1 MSSPQPLMKQIR
13 PFYQPPL
20 STENQE
26 SGQVILRD
34 GTTASLRSTRAE
46 DQAMMQRFIDRLSP
60 TSRRHRFFSETAPPT
75 DTIVSLCDSCNPSK
89 QLTIVVTRTL
99 AGQPRIIAAGSY
111 WARTADQ
118 AEVAMAVDD
127 DYHGKGLGTI
137 LLERLAMLAIHRGFT
152 RLWAVTH
159 TDNLAMREVFRESG
173 YPVYETYEGRDMQVE
188 ISLHPTE
195 STTTRLELRERIA
208 TTASLR
214 PFFYPHSVAVIGA
227 SRDPQSIGYRIVE
240 ALAGNRFRGAI
251 YPVNPKAATIAGLT
265 TFSSVVAIPDA
276 VDLAVVV
283 VPRDAVLP
291 ALTDCAGKGIR
302 SVIVISSG
310 FAETGP
316 EGKQAQDRLLE
327 AIRQQGMRMIGP
339 NCFGLLNTDPAIR
352 LNATFTS
359 AFPPSG
365 RMAMATQS
373 GALGLAILA
382 AAYRLRLGVSSFVS
396 VGNKADVSTNDLL
409 QYWEDDPSTD
419 LILLYL
425 ESFGNPRRFA
435 RIARRVARRKPIVA
449 IKSGR
454 SLAGRRAASSH
465 TAALASSEVAVDTL
479 FQQSGVIR
487 ADTLDELFTLARGLS
502 DQPMP
507 KGKRIGIITNAG
519 GPAILCTDACEAG
532 GLSVPELS
540 KATTTALSAFLPPAA
555 SVNNPVDLIAS
566 AAPDHYTNAIATLL
580 ASREVDALIV
590 LYISVTVGDAA
601 GIATGILRGVST
613 ARQAGATG
621 IPIYICWMAEGDLER
636 TFQAAGETIPTFP
649 LPEHPAVVLSKA
661 FRYEAWRTEPLGM
674 IQDFDDIDIGT
685 ARAICTKVLSQRGPG
700 WLTVEDTRSLLA
712 SAKLPLAQ
720 GGVARTEDQAAALA
734 RDLGFPVAVKL
745 ASHQIL
751 HKTEMG
757 GVHLNLADEQA
768 VRNSFETIRARL
780 AQENKLEAMEGVLV
794 QPMLSGGVE
803 VMVGVTHDPLFGPLI
818 AFGLGGIHVEILGD
832 VRFRITPLTGNDA
845 AEMVREIKGYR
856 LLQGYRGHPAA
867 DVGAIEEVLLRLSH
881 LVEEIPEISELDLNP
896 IIALPPGQGC
906 WIVDARIRVKNYRG
920 KSE

>member
-1 MSSPQPLMKQIR
+1 MKQMR
-13 PFYQPPL
+13 LSYQPPL
-20 STENQE
+20 SSETPE

-34 GTTASLRSTRAE
+34 GTTASFRSARAE
-46 DQAMMQRFIDRLSP
+46 DQSTMQRFIDRLSP
-60 TSRRHRFFSETAPPT
+60 ASRRHRFFSETAPAA
-75 DTIVSLCDSCNPSK
+75 DTIASLCDSSNQSQ
-89 QLTIVVTRTL
+89 QLTIIVMRTI
-99 AGQPRIIAAGSY
+99 AGQARIIAAGSY

-127 DYHGKGLGTI
+127 DFHGKGLGTI
-137 LLERLAMLAIHRGFT
+137 LLERLAMLAVHRGFT

-159 TDNLAMREVFRESG
+159 ADNLAMREVFRESG
-173 YPVYETYEGRDMQVE
+173 YPVQESYEGGDMQVE
-188 ISLHPTE
+188 LSLHPTE

-214 PFFYPHSVAVIGA
+214 SFFYPRSVAVIGA
-227 SRDPQSIGYRIVE
+227 SRDPKRIGYRIVE
-240 ALAGNRFRGAI
+240 ALAVNRFRGAI
-251 YPVNPKAATIAGLT
+251 HPVNPKAATIAGLT
-265 TFSSVVAIPDA
+265 TYPSVAAIPDA
-276 VDLAVVV
+276 VDLAVIV

-291 ALTDCAGKGIR
+291 VINDCAGKGIR

-327 AIRQQGMRMIGP
+327 AVRQQGMRMIGP
-339 NCFGLLNTDPAIR
+339 NCFGLLNTDPAVR

-365 RMAMATQS
+365 RMAMSTQS

-382 AAYRLRLGVSSFVS
+382 AADRLQLGVSSFVS

-419 LILLYL
+419 IMLLYL

-454 SLAGRRAASSH
+454 GLAGRRAASSH

-487 ADTLDELFTLARGLS
+487 AETLDELFALARGLA
-502 DQPMP
+502 DQPLP
-507 KGKRIGIITNAG
+507 RGKRVGIITNAG

-540 KATTTALSAFLPPAA
+540 KATTATLSAFLPPAA
-555 SVNNPVDLIAS
+555 SLKNPIDLIAS
-566 AAPDHYTNAIATLL
+566 ATPDHYAQAVTTLL
-580 ASREVDALIV
+580 ASKEVDALIV

-601 GIATGILRGVST
+601 GIAKGILRGIST
-613 ARQAGATG
+613 ARQASGIG

-636 TFQAAGETIPTFP
+636 TFQVEGETIPTFP

-661 FRYEAWRTEPLGM
+661 CRYQEWRAQPLGM
-674 IQDFDDIDIGT
+674 IPDFDDMDIET
-685 ARAICTKVLSQRGPG
+685 ARAICAKVLSHEGSG
-700 WLTVEDTRSLLA
+700 WLTVEDTRALLA
-712 SAKLPLAQ
+712 SAKLPVAQ
-720 GGVARTEDQAAALA
+720 GGVARTADEAVGLA
-734 RDLGFPVAVKL
+734 REVGFPVAVKL

-757 GVHLNLADEQA
+757 GVHLNLAHEQA
-768 VRNSFETIRARL
+768 VLNAFKAIRARL
-780 AQENKLEAMEGVLV
+780 AQEKKPDAMEGVLV
-794 QPMLSGGVE
+794 QPMLTSGVE
-803 VMVGVTHDPLFGPLI
+803 VMIGVTHDPLFGPLI

-832 VRFRITPLTGNDA
+832 VRFRITPLTDRDA
-845 AEMVREIKGYR
+845 AQMVREIKGYR

-867 DVGAIEEVLLRLSH
+867 DVDAIEEVLLRLSR
-881 LVEEIPEISELDLNP
+881 LVEDIPEISELDLNP
-896 IIALPPGQGC
+896 IFALPPGQGC
-906 WIVDARIRVKNYRG
+906 RIVDARIRVGLSASRPAV
-920 KSE
+920 

>member
-1 MSSPQPLMKQIR
+1 MKQIR

-20 STENQE
+20 STDNQD

-34 GTTASLRSTRAE
+34 GTTASLRFTRAE
-46 DQAMMQRFIDRLSP
+46 DRTMMQEFIDRLSLA
-60 TSRRHRFFSETAPPT
+60 SRRHRFFSETAPPA
-75 DTIVSLCDSCNPSK
+75 DAIASLCDSSNPSK
-89 QLTIVVTRTL
+89 QLTVVVTRSI

-127 DYHGKGLGTI
+127 DAHGKGLGTI

-173 YPVYETYEGRDMQVE
+173 YPVHESYEGGDMQVDL
-188 ISLHPTE
+188 SLHPTE

-208 TTASLR
+208 TIASLR
-214 PFFYPHSVAVIGA
+214 PFFFPRSVAVIGA
-227 SRDPQSIGYRIVE
+227 SRDPTSIGYRIVE
-240 ALAGNRFRGAI
+240 ALSGSRFRGAI
-251 YPVNPKAATIAGLT
+251 YPVNLKATTIAGLT
-265 TFSSVVAIPDA
+265 AFSSVTAIPDA
-276 VDLAVVV
+276 VDLAVIV

-291 ALTDCAGKGIR
+291 ILNDCAGKGIS

-310 FAETGP
+310 FAESGP
-316 EGKQAQDRLLE
+316 EGKQAQDRLVE
-327 AIRQQGMRMIGP
+327 AVRQQGLRMIGP

-359 AFPPSG
+359 AFPPTG
-365 RMAMATQS
+365 RMAMASQS

-382 AAYRLRLGVSSFVS
+382 AAHRLQLGMSSFVS
-396 VGNKADVSTNDLL
+396 LGNNADVSTNDLL

-419 LILLYL
+419 IILLYL

-454 SLAGRRAASSH
+454 SPAGRRAASSH

-487 ADTLDELFTLARGLS
+487 ADTLDELFALARGLS
-502 DQPMP
+502 DQPLP
-507 KGKRIGIITNAG
+507 KGKRVGIITNAG

-540 KATTTALSAFLPPAA
+540 KATSAALTAFLPPAA
-555 SVNNPVDLIAS
+555 SLKNPVDLIAS
-566 AAPDHYTNAIATLL
+566 ATPDHYTHAITTLL
-580 ASREVDALIV
+580 ASQEIDALIV
-590 LYISVTVGDAA
+590 LYMSVMVGDAA
-601 GIATGILRGVST
+601 GIANGILRGIST
-613 ARQAGATG
+613 ARQAGGAH

-636 TFQAAGETIPTFP
+636 TFRAAGETFPTFP
-649 LPEHPAVVLSKA
+649 LPEHPGVVLGKA
-661 FRYEAWRTEPLGM
+661 SRYEEWCSEPLGM
-674 IQDFDDIDIGT
+674 IPDFDDIDFSA
-685 ARAICTKVLSQRGPG
+685 ARAVCAKALSQEGPG
-700 WLTVEDTRSLLA
+700 WLTVEDTRALLA
-712 SAKLPLAQ
+712 SAKLPVAQ
-720 GGVARTEDQAAALA
+720 GGVARTADQAAALA
-734 RDLGFPVAVKL
+734 HEVGFPVAVKL
-745 ASHQIL
+745 ASHQIV

-757 GVHLNLADEQA
+757 GVHLNLADDQA
-768 VRNSFETIRARL
+768 VRSSFEAIRARL
-780 AQENKLEAMEGVLV
+780 AQENKLDAMEGVLV

-832 VRFRITPLTGNDA
+832 VRFRITPLTDRDA
-845 AEMVREIKGYR
+845 YQMVREIKGYR

-867 DVGAIEEVLLRLSH
+867 DVEAIEEVLLRLSH
-881 LVEEIPEISELDLNP
+881 LVEEIPEIRELDLNP
-896 IIALPPGQGC
+896 IFALPPGQGC
-906 WIVDARIRVKNYRG
+906 KIVDARIRIEQ
-920 KSE
+920 S

>member
-1 MSSPQPLMKQIR
+1 
-13 PFYQPPL
+13 
-20 STENQE
+20 
-26 SGQVILRD
+26 
-34 GTTASLRSTRAE
+34 
-46 DQAMMQRFIDRLSP
+46 MMQRFIDRLSP
-60 TSRRHRFFSETAPPT
+60 ASRRHRFFSETAPT
-75 DTIVSLCDSCNPSK
+75 ADTTASLCDSSNPST
-89 QLTIVVTRTL
+89 QLTVVVTRTI

-127 DYHGKGLGTI
+127 DFHGKGLGTI

-159 TDNLAMREVFRESG
+159 TDNPAMREVFRESG
-173 YPVYETYEGRDMQVE
+173 YQTHETYEGGDMHVE
-188 ISLHPTE
+188 ISLHQTE
-195 STTTRLELRERIA
+195 STTIRLELRERIA

-214 PFFYPHSVAVIGA
+214 PFFYPRSVAVIGA
-227 SRDPQSIGYRIVE
+227 SRDPTSIGYRIVE
-240 ALAGNRFRGAI
+240 ALAGNQFRGAI

-265 TFSSVVAIPDA
+265 AFSSVTAIPGA
-276 VDLAVVV
+276 VDLAVIV

-291 ALTDCAGKGIR
+291 VLTDCAGKGIS
-302 SVIVISSG
+302 SVIVISAG
-310 FAETGP
+310 FAESGP
-316 EGKQAQDRLLE
+316 EGTQAQDRLVE
-327 AIRQQGMRMIGP
+327 TVRQQGMRMIGP
-339 NCFGLLNTDPAIR
+339 NCFGVLNTDPAIR

-359 AFPPSG
+359 TFPPAG

-382 AAYRLRLGVSSFVS
+382 AARRLQLGLSSFVS
-396 VGNKADVSTNDLL
+396 LGNKADISTNDLL

-419 LILLYL
+419 VILLYL

-487 ADTLDELFTLARGLS
+487 ADTLDELFALARGLS
-502 DQPMP
+502 DQPLP
-507 KGKRIGIITNAG
+507 KGKRVGIITNAG

-540 KATTTALSAFLPPAA
+540 KTTTAALSAFLPPAA
-555 SVNNPVDLIAS
+555 SLKNPVDLIAS
-566 AAPDHYTNAIATLL
+566 AASDHYTNAITTLL
-580 ASREVDALIV
+580 ASHEIDALII
-590 LYISVTVGDAA
+590 LYMSVMAGNEA
-601 GIATGILRGVST
+601 GIANGIMRGIST
-613 ARQAGATG
+613 ARAAGGAD
-621 IPIYICWMAEGDLER
+621 IPIYICWMAEGDLAR
-636 TFQAAGETIPTFP
+636 TFHAAGETIPTFP
-649 LPEHPAVVLSKA
+649 FPEHPAVVIGKA
-661 FRYEAWRTEPLGM
+661 SRYQAWRTQPLGM
-674 IQDFDDIDIGT
+674 IQDFDDIDIDT
-685 ARAICTKVLSQRGPG
+685 ARAICAKALSQEGPG
-700 WLTVEDTRSLLA
+700 WLTVEDTRALLA
-712 SAKLPLAQ
+712 SAKLPVAK
-720 GGVARTEDQAAALA
+720 GGVATTEDQAAALA
-734 RDLGFPVAVKL
+734 CDLGFPVAVKL

-757 GVHLNLADEQA
+757 CVHLNLPDEQA
-768 VRNSFETIRARL
+768 VRNAFEAIRARL
-780 AQENKLEAMEGVLV
+780 AQENTLDAMEGVLV

-832 VRFRITPLTGNDA
+832 VRFKITPLTDRDA
-845 AEMVREIKGYR
+845 AQMVRESKGYR

-867 DVGAIEEVLLRLSH
+867 DVEAIEEVLLRLSR
-881 LVEEIPEISELDLNP
+881 LVEEIPEIRELDLNP
-896 IIALPPGQGC
+896 IFALPPGQGC
-906 WIVDARIRVKNYRG
+906 RIVDARVRIETARRD
-920 KSE
+920 

>member
-1 MSSPQPLMKQIR
+1 MKLIR
-13 PFYQPPL
+13 PLFQPPPV
-20 STENQE
+20 SGEPE
-26 SGQVILRD
+26 SGPVILRD
-34 GTTASLRSTRAE
+34 GTTASLRPTNAE
-46 DQAMMQRFIDRLSP
+46 DQAMMQSFIDRLSP
-60 TSRRHRFFSETAPPT
+60 ASRRHRFFSETGPT
-75 DTIVSLCDSCNPSK
+75 ADMIASLCDSSNPCK
-89 QLTIVVTRTL
+89 QLTIVVTKTL
-99 AGQPRIIAAGSY
+99 AGRPRIIATGSY
-111 WARTADQ
+111 WARTADE

-127 DYHGKGLGTI
+127 DFHGKGLGTI

-159 TDNLAMREVFRESG
+159 TDNVAMREVFRESG
-173 YPVYETYEGRDMQVE
+173 YPVHETYAGGDMQVGL
-188 ISLHPTE
+188 SLHPTE
-195 STTTRLELRERIA
+195 NTTTRLELRERIA

-214 PFFYPHSVAVIGA
+214 PFFHPRSVAVIGA
-227 SRDPQSIGYRIVE
+227 SRDPKSIGYRIVQ
-240 ALAGNRFRGAI
+240 ALASNQFRGAI
-251 YPVNPKAATIAGLT
+251 YPVNPKAATIADLSA
-265 TFSSVVAIPDA
+265 FPSVAAIPDA
-276 VDLAVVV
+276 VDLAVIV

-291 ALTDCAGKGIR
+291 VLKDCAGKGIG

-327 AIRQQGMRMIGP
+327 AVRQQNMRVIGP

-359 AFPPSG
+359 AFPPAG
-365 RMAMATQS
+365 RMAMASQS

-382 AAYRLRLGVSSFVS
+382 AAHRLQLGVSSFVS
-396 VGNKADVSTNDLL
+396 LGNSADVSTNDLL
-409 QYWEDDPSTD
+409 QYWEDDPSTG
-419 LILLYL
+419 LVLLYL

-465 TAALASSEVAVDTL
+465 TAALASSEVAVETL

-487 ADTLDELFTLARGLS
+487 ADTLDELFALARGLA
-502 DQPMP
+502 DQPLP
-507 KGKRIGIITNAG
+507 KGKRVGIITNAG

-540 KATTTALSAFLPPAA
+540 KPTTAALSAFLPPAA
-555 SVNNPVDLIAS
+555 SVKNPVDLIAS
-566 AAPDHYTNAIATLL
+566 AAPDHYTQTITSLL
-580 ASREVDALIV
+580 AAKEVDALIV
-590 LYISVTVGDAA
+590 LYMSVTVGDAA
-601 GIATGILRGVST
+601 GIANGILRGIST
-613 ARQAGATG
+613 ARRSGSTD

-636 TFQAAGETIPTFP
+636 TFHAAGETIPTFS
-649 LPEHPAVVLSKA
+649 LPEHPAVVLGKA
-661 FRYEAWRTEPLGM
+661 ARYEAWRTEPPGM
-674 IQDFDDIDIGT
+674 IPDFDDMDIGA
-685 ARAICTKVLSQRGPG
+685 ARAICARALSQEGPG
-700 WLTVEDTRSLLA
+700 WLTVEDTRALLA
-712 SAKLPLAQ
+712 CAKLPVAQ
-720 GGVARTEDQAAALA
+720 GGVAKTADQAAALA
-734 RDLGFPVAVKL
+734 HNVGFPVAVKL

-768 VRNSFETIRARL
+768 VRAAFESIGARL
-780 AQENKLEAMEGVLV
+780 AEENKLDAMEGVLI

-832 VRFRITPLTGNDA
+832 VRFRITPLTDRDA
-845 AEMVREIKGYR
+845 AQLVREIKGYR

-867 DVGAIEEVLLRLSH
+867 DVEAIEEVLLRLSR
-881 LVEEIPEISELDLNP
+881 LVEDIPEISELDLNP
-896 IIALPPGQGC
+896 IFALPPGQGC
-906 WIVDARIRVKNYRG
+906 RIVDARIRLHVQKKTG
-920 KSE
+920 GE